1 MSREEAVINILS
13 NVLFLPIDLSRIIVR
28 YDTQYMWD
36 TKSSDWTIDG
46 NPANIINYKK
56 ELYVCNYAKHVLEIY
71 NLNGEIIKKNT
82 TLNGPYAMDMDKKQ
96 GILYVSGFDT
106 FVTLNLNLDTLS
118 SWKLPTLASSYAYRG
133 LKVDRNIAYLT
144 FVVGVHQ
151 IYLCLKDDGKNI
163 MTWGN
168 KDPSGAPGEFNCP
181 SGLTVVQEYVYV
193 CDQSNNRIQILN
205 KSDGTL
211 VNQWKSQFPTS
222 TKNQSNTAP
231 SNSELVCPR
240 NIYYYDTDDMFYVG
254 DEYNVHLYT
263 PNGRCVQQFLRG
275 FSAVY
280 GICIIDDNLYISSRD
295 TKRISIFRRDPT
307 KCFQND

>member
-1 MSREEAVINILS
+1 
-13 NVLFLPIDLSRIIVR
+13 
-28 YDTQYMWD
+28 
-36 TKSSDWTIDG
+36 
-46 NPANIINYKK
+46 
-56 ELYVCNYAKHVLEIY
+56 
-71 NLNGEIIKKNT
+71 
-82 TLNGPYAMDMDKKQ
+82 MDMDKKQ
-96 GILYVSGFDT
+96 GILYVSGLDKFL
-106 FVTLNLNLDTLS
+106 TLNLNLDTLS
-118 SWKLPTLASSYAYRG
+118 SWKLPTLASSYTYRG

-144 FVVGVHQ
+144 FIVGVHQ

-168 KDPSGAPGEFNCP
+168 KDPSGFPGEFNCP

-205 KSDGTL
+205 KSDGTF
-211 VNQWKSQFPTS
+211 VNQWKSHPN
-222 TKNQSNTAP
+222 KNQSNTSTTP

-263 PNGRCVQQFLRG
+263 PDGRCVQQLLRK

-280 GICIIDDNLYISSRD
+280 GICIIDDILYISSRD
-295 TKRISIFRRDPT
+295 TKRINIFRRDPT